1 MKRATFKLRRSTNRK
16 QGSLGWKAASP
27 DALNRLITIAAIAK
41 VSSAGGPRMK
51 KTFAAFVVTTMMS
64 TVRYTCYHDL
74 RANRW
79 CLTGAADAVAV
90 RS

>member
-1 MKRATFKLRRSTNRK
+1 
-16 QGSLGWKAASP
+16 
-27 DALNRLITIAAIAK
+27 
-41 VSSAGGPRMK
+41 MK